1 MDIKEIVDLW
11 IETKDDRYFT
21 QIHKRLYKG
30 MYHHVLNI
38 VRDDIVTEDILSE
51 TFASIVQNITQ
62 YDPSRGQFTTWAY
75 NIARN
80 AAFHY
85 LKKERQQDELRER
98 GSPSL
103 YTIYGNSAAEPLDE
117 ENLEDEPGYID
128 FHDISDQPALNREE
142 LFVKLHQLAI
152 QEIMNLSEVYRQCMY
167 EREVLGLS
175 YEEIADR
182 NELKIN
188 TVKSKIRLGR
198 EIVKYKLLE
207 FLGTL
212 QQ

>member
-1 MDIKEIVDLW
+1 M
-11 IETKDDRYFT
+11 
-21 QIHKRLYKG
+21 
-30 MYHHVLNI
+30 
-38 VRDDIVTEDILSE
+38 
-51 TFASIVQNITQ
+51 
-62 YDPSRGQFTTWAY
+62 
-75 NIARN
+75 
-80 AAFHY
+80 
-85 LKKERQQDELRER
+85 
-98 GSPSL
+98 
-103 YTIYGNSAAEPLDE
+103 
-117 ENLEDEPGYID
+117 EDEPGYID